1 MIKALVVDAL
11 ARAFGERYSTF
22 DVVGAGPRVV
32 AGILE
37 GYGVKTVL
45 KTYEEV
51 RSNPR
56 LYLRSDI
63 VLISAMTTDHVALE
77 KLVKTM
83 REKGYMG
90 PVIVGGP
97 ISFEYHKLLEEGL
110 ADIVIIGEAEIPL
123 EKMFNDEAVTKA
135 IISKTFVGL
144 EKIPSIAFK
153 KNNKVTVTSRHIYT
167 PPQKLSRLK
176 PWVKID
182 QSYSFYWILRYY
194 VEVVRGCSNFHRP
207 LVSGVGGLNCTR
219 CMQCYSHDLKLRLKC
234 PTGIPPGCGF
244 CSVPYQFGWVRS
256 RSIDGIIKEI
266 KGLISHGAERIVLSA
281 PDFLDYGRE
290 KIVEPKPLTD
300 PCKPPVNI
308 DMIGKLLEEIYR
320 IKQVSEG
327 KVRIFIENIK
337 ACLVDEEIARLLG
350 RYFQG
355 TPIHIG
361 LETGDYEYNKL
372 IGKPISPE
380 QVIIAVRLLK
390 KHGLR
395 PYVYLMYGLP
405 LMDRRVYEKT
415 ITIVDKLMDAGVE
428 KITLYRFIPLPFTA
442 FKDIKSS
449 LENVEDLI
457 HVLKKKVNEYNYKQ
471 KAKLKGKTIQV
482 YLVFSKGK
490 YYGYP
495 VLHGPTVFV
504 RGLKNPRFSG
514 CLAEVEITDI
524 APRFVWGRFL
534 RILRCGPMTNST
546 Y

>member
-11 ARAFGERYSTF
+11 ARASGERYSTF

-37 GYGVKTVL
+37 EFGVKTTL

-51 RSNPR
+51 NNNPR
-56 LYLRSDI
+56 LYLKSDI
-63 VLISAMTTDHVALE
+63 VLVSAMSTDYGALR
-77 KLVKTM
+77 KLVRTM
-83 REKGYMG
+83 RKKGYTG

-97 ISFEYHKLLEEGL
+97 ISFEYSRLLKDSL

-123 EKMFNDEAVTKA
+123 EKMFSGEDVVRAV
-135 IISKTFVGL
+135 ISKNFIGL

-153 KNNKVTVTSRHIYT
+153 KSNKVIITSRHMHT
-167 PPQKLSRLK
+167 PPQKLSKLK

-182 QSYSFYWILRYY
+182 QSYPFYWILRYY

-207 LVSGVGGLNCTR
+207 LISGIGGLNCIR
-219 CMQCYSHDLKLRLKC
+219 CMQCYSRDLKLRLEC
-234 PTGIPPGCGF
+234 PMGIPPGCGF
-244 CSVPYQFGWVRS
+244 CSVPYQFGWARS
-256 RSIDGIIKEI
+256 RSIDGIVREI

-281 PDFLDYGRE
+281 PDFLDYGRD
-290 KIVEPKPLTD
+290 KLVEPEPLTD
-300 PCKPPVNI
+300 PCEPPANI
-308 DMIGKLLEEIYR
+308 DMIEKLLEKIYE

-327 KVRIFIENIK
+327 KVKVFVENIK
-337 ACLVDEEIARLLG
+337 ACLVDEEVARLLG
-350 RYFQG
+350 KYLQG
-355 TPIHIG
+355 TMIHIG
-361 LETGDYEYNKL
+361 LETGEYEYNRL

-380 QVIIAVRLLK
+380 QVISAARLLK

-415 ITIVDKLMDAGVE
+415 IMIVDKLIDAGVE
-428 KITLYRFIPLPFTA
+428 KITLYKFIPLPFTA
-442 FKDIKSS
+442 FKDMKPS

-457 HVLKKKVNEYNYKQ
+457 HKLKKKVNDHNYKQ
-471 KAKLKGKTIQV
+471 KEKLKGKIIRA

-504 RGLKNPRFSG
+504 KGLKSSGFSG

-534 RILRCGPMTNST
+534 RILRCGPITRFF
-546 Y
+546 